1 MFVQQANS
9 GLNELNHRNII
20 GKVPYIGALFDL
32 FLPNQ
37 CLICAQSLEAEKIFC
52 ETCLNKL
59 KALTPTGT
67 YKNSPS
73 IEKIYF
79 YDYYDSL
86 LTKLIKSYKYGPHKI
101 LERFLAYFLALL
113 LSYWKLN
120 GTIIPVPSHIASIR
134 SRGFSSVENI
144 VECCRKTFCQNLET
158 LPIIR
163 RKGNYIPQAS
173 IDDQDKRKENAKKSY
188 AIVESEIPEQ
198 IIIIDDIMTSG
209 NTLEALASLI
219 KSKRSN
225 CQITGVVFVKRGR

>member
-9 GLNELNHRNII
+9 NLNELNHRNII
-20 GKVPYIGALFDL
+20 GKASYIGALFDL

-37 CLICAQSLEAEKIFC
+37 CLICAQSLEAEKILC
-52 ETCLNKL
+52 ETCLNNL
-59 KALTPTGT
+59 QALTPTGT
-67 YKNSPS
+67 YKNTSS

-86 LTKLIKSYKYGPHKI
+86 LTELIKSYKYGPHKT
-101 LERFLAYFLALL
+101 LERFLAYFLSLL
-113 LSYWKLN
+113 LSYWGLN
-120 GTIIPVPSHIASIR
+120 GTIIPVPSHIVSKR

-144 VECCRKTFCQNLET
+144 VECCKKRFCQDLET

-163 RKGNYIPQAS
+163 RKGTYIPQAS
-173 IDDQDKRKENAKKSY
+173 ITDQIQRKENANKSY
-188 AIVESEIPEQ
+188 NIVESEIPEQ

-209 NTLEALASLI
+209 NTLEAVASLI
-219 KSKRSN
+219 KSKRSD